1 MSNGAAIVS
10 LPAFLKRV
18 KRPAEADVIDVTP
31 SIPPDKDLEVL
42 AQTISILRNRKVI
55 ADGDVMKC
63 ELRTREAE
71 MRAGEAEKELHEAID
86 AYEAEVR
93 DRGLLCRK

>member
-1 MSNGAAIVS
+1 MSSGAAIVS

-18 KRPAEADVIDVTP
+18 KRIPDTDMIDVTP
-31 SIPPDKDLEVL
+31 SIPADKDLEVL

-55 ADGDVMKC
+55 ADGDLMK
-63 ELRTREAE
+63 AE
-71 MRAGEAEKELHEAID
+71 YRAIEAEKELHEAID

-93 DRGLLCRK
+93 ERGLLCRK

>member
-1 MSNGAAIVS
+1 MSSGAAIVS

-18 KRPAEADVIDVTP
+18 KRIPEADMIDVTP

-55 ADGDVMKC
+55 ADGDLIK
-63 ELRTREAE
+63 AE
-71 MRAGEAEKELHEAID
+71 MRAHEAEKELHEAID